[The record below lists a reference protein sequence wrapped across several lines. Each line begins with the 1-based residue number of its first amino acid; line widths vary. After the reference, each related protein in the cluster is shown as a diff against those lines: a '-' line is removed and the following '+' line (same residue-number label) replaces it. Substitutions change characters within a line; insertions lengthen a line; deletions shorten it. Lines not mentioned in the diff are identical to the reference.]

1 MYQDFLAFLERH
13 LRQQLLTTRRNTARV
28 GRIREI
34 EAEHRKILAAI
45 ATHDADGARKAM
57 RSHLR
62 NGIERLVTLR
72 T

>member
-13 LRQQLLTTRRNTARV
+13 LRQQLLTTRRNTARA